1 MNSIAL
7 TAALVAVGLVTGA
20 NAAFAGMTISGQQD
34 SVDNEGLGVKYVPK
48 MMRDVGALNY
58 FAKKKR
64 GKDGPP
70 LLHLD
75 WKTGADK
82 VLTSD
87 GYDGVGAIINGFIQ
101 FETEGTHRFAM
112 ETNDGTRITLGG
124 QLILEDPDVHP
135 DRFSE
140 IVDVEVPEPGWY
152 PVEILYFER
161 RNTSTLRLLTSGPD
175 GGELAIIDPVRLGH

>member
-1 MNSIAL
+1 MNRIAL
-7 TAALVAVGLVTGA
+7 TAALVAVGFVTGA
-20 NAAFAGMTISGQQD
+20 NAAFAGMTISGPQD

-48 MMRDVGALNY
+48 MMRDVGALNC

-135 DRFSE
+135 GPVFRDCRCGSPRTRLVSGRDPVFRAQEHLDPAS
-140 IVDVEVPEPGWY
+140 VDVGAG
-152 PVEILYFER
+152 R
-161 RNTSTLRLLTSGPD
+161 RR
-175 GGELAIIDPVRLGH
+175 IGHH